1 MMEKNMIIYLENRL
15 NQWAEWYSKNDLKAL
30 GYPTN
35 ARECRTLTA
44 MNHYSYRS
52 KPLPYNEEAEEIE
65 LFVRELAKQKPII
78 ASALRYYYFE
88 PGSLRTKASKLHLS
102 HTQFKHY
109 IDMAHYWL
117 AGRISRKSFV
127 TQIL

>member
-1 MMEKNMIIYLENRL
+1 MIIYLENRL
-15 NQWAEWYSKNDLKAL
+15 NQWAEWYSKNDLQAL
-30 GYPTN
+30 GYPTR
-35 ARECRTLTA
+35 AREHHALSIG
-44 MNHYSYRS
+44 NIHQGS

-65 LFVRELAKQKPII
+65 LFVRELANQKPII

-88 PGSLRTKASKLHLS
+88 PGSLRMKASKLHLS

-117 AGRISRKSFV
+117 AGRISRKSFA
-127 TQIL
+127 TKI